1 MKAIKCRG
9 QKNAAGKLCKGGIH
23 KIKDKERVG
32 MRYFEENQLNLTGK
46 EDDKEWDDRIRYE
59 RRQQRRLARQRREK
73 RRRVLAGLLFCGLLA
88 VIIVLGVV
96 AVRTDKRVGEPP
108 VLPAQEMA
116 ALNQSDGAEIAEIV
130 KRITEAVRISVTEAE
145 KITERI
151 AGEPEI
157 EETKSEETAI
167 EEETVVYRF
176 AETEDTA
183 FIDSADVIS
192 TQAILVNERT
202 DTIIASKGAR
212 ERIMPASMTKVLT
225 ILVAAEQI
233 PEEKLDDMFTMTL
246 EITDYAY
253 VNDCSSVG
261 FLDGEKVPIRDLFYG
276 TAMHSG
282 GDAALGLAFYV
293 AGSQEAFVELM
304 NQKLEALGI
313 ADSTHFTN
321 CVGLYDEA
329 HYSTV
334 YDMAVIMKAALQ
346 NDLCRDVMSKHI
358 YTTKPTE
365 EHPEGIEIS
374 NWFLRKIED
383 KDTGGEVLCAKTG
396 YIVQSKNCAVSYEI
410 YADKTP
416 YICATA
422 GSTSSWRCI
431 YDHVEIYNRYISSE

>member
-1 MKAIKCRG
+1 M
-9 QKNAAGKLCKGGIH
+9 AASGFNGTEE
-23 KIKDKERVG
+23 ER
-32 MRYFEENQLNLTGK
+32 E
-46 EDDKEWDDRIRYE
+46 DRIRYE
-59 RRQQRRLARQRREK
+59 RRQKRHQERRRREK
-73 RRRVLAGLLFCGLLA
+73 RRQMLVCSLFFVLFST
-88 VIIVLGVV
+88 VIILRIV
-96 AVRTDKRVGEPP
+96 AVRDGKKDGEEEYAPQ
-108 VLPAQEMA
+108 AQEA
-116 ALNQSDGAEIAEIV
+116 AVTDQPDGAEMAKIAEIA
-130 KRITEAVRISVTEAE
+130 R
-145 KITERI
+145 RI
-151 AGEPEI
+151 AEEAKQAGTEI
-157 EETKSEETAI
+157 SRTEETRSEETQAKEAEG
-167 EEETVVYRF
+167 EELAAYHF
-176 AETEDTA
+176 DETEDTA

-192 TQAILVNERT
+192 SHAILVDEST
-202 DTIIASKGAR
+202 DTIIASKGAK
-212 ERIMPASMTKVLT
+212 ERILPASMTKVLT
-225 ILVAAEQI
+225 VLVAAEHI

-261 FLDGEKVPIRDLFYG
+261 FLDGEKVPVRDLFYG
-276 TAMHSG
+276 TALHSG
-282 GDAALGLAFYV
+282 GDAALGLAVYV
-293 AGSQEAFVELM
+293 AGSQEAFVNMM
-304 NQKLEALGI
+304 NQKLKELGI

-346 NDLCRDVMSKHI
+346 NDLCREVLSAHI
-358 YTTKPTE
+358 YTTKPTT

-410 YADKTP
+410 YAGKKP
-416 YICATA
+416 YICVTA